1 MEPDV
6 VISRECFKILDAATP
21 KKSIS
26 HRALSEATLFYGTIR
41 CRCTKDEADELLEIA
56 KSFCPEAVADIEEA
70 IEFSRPT
77 PRSATVY
84 HFP

>member
-1 MEPDV
+1 VEVDV
-6 VISRECFKILDAATP
+6 VISSECFKILDAAAP
-21 KKSIS
+21 EKSFA
-26 HRALSEATLFYGTIR
+26 HRALCEATPFYGTIR
-41 CRCTKDEADELLEIA
+41 CRCTEDEAEQLLEIA

-70 IEFSRPT
+70 IEFSCPT